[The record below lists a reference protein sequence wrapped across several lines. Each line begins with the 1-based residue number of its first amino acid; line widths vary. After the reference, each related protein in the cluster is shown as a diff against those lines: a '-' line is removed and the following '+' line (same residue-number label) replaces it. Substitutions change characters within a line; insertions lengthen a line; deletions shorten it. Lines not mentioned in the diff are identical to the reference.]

1 MKPFFRYIL
10 SFPLIFTFLTANAQ
24 TKAVSKTPVP
34 VNDFSAILHEETLN
48 KVFAAIG
55 EIKGSN
61 DYEVML
67 IKGKYHWTIINP
79 KISIRPDSSQ
89 FRCDAKVDVGPFS
102 YTTSVPGDVK
112 ITYDQKKNEI
122 QVKIVRAIF
131 ELYTYIFGK
140 KVHIKDIDLAE
151 YLTDPFIFEGPK
163 TMATDFEFMMPDSTM
178 KHIYIQPSTCEM
190 EVRWKEIVT
199 RCEVQVS
206 DKPFKAPAPLTQKPT
221 TPKPATTPT
230 TTTAGTKSNGDS
242 TKNKATT
249 GGTKK

>member
-1 MKPFFRYIL
+1 MKPFLRYTL
-10 SFPLIFTFLTANAQ
+10 SLWLIFTFLTGKAQ
-24 TKAVSKTPVP
+24 TKSVNKIPSQ
-34 VNDFSAILHEETLN
+34 VNDFTAILHEETLN
-48 KVFAAIG
+48 KVFLAIG

-67 IKGKYHWTIINP
+67 IKGKYHWAIVNP

-89 FRCDAKVDVGPFS
+89 FICDAKVDVGPFS
-102 YTTSVPGDVK
+102 YTTKVPGDVK

-190 EVRWKEIVT
+190 EVKWKEIVT
-199 RCEVQVS
+199 RCEVNVS
-206 DKPFKAPAPLTQKPT
+206 DKPFKTLPPVN
-221 TPKPATTPT
+221 PKT
-230 TTTAGTKSNGDS
+230 TTTVTTTTTNDPKNKPTGTKPKSDS
-242 TKNKATT
+242 TKK
-249 GGTKK
+249 

>member
-1 MKPFFRYIL
+1 MNLFVRHSLGFL
-10 SFPLIFTFLTANAQ
+10 LICTFLTAKSQ
-24 TKAVSKTPVP
+24 TKPVSKAPVP
-34 VNDFSAILHEETLN
+34 VNDFTAILHEETLN
-48 KVFAAIG
+48 KVFLAIG

-67 IKGKYHWTIINP
+67 IKGKYHWTVINP
-79 KISIRPDSSQ
+79 QIFIRPDSSQ
-89 FRCDAKVDVGPFS
+89 FICDAKVEVGPFS
-102 YTTSVPGDVK
+102 YTTKVPGDVK

-140 KVHIKDIDLAE
+140 KVHIKDIDIAE

-199 RCEVQVS
+199 RCEVMVS
-206 DKPFKAPAPLTQKPT
+206 DKPFKTPT
-221 TPKPATTPT
+221 PVTPKPATTATTTSAPKPTNDPKGTKPT
-230 TTTAGTKSNGDS
+230 TT
-242 TKNKATT
+242 
-249 GGTKK
+249 GTKK